1 MLLVEYTLR
10 FRSDFLT
17 YLDIFH
23 IFVTKSYNYLETL
36 LLTTWDIFNK
46 HLKHNRNMTYIDSQL
61 FSKHEFKLRKFDF
74 ENYLNK

>member
-46 HLKHNRNMTYIDSQL
+46 HLKQNRNITYIDSL
-61 FSKHEFKLRKFDF
+61 FFFQ
-74 ENYLNK
+74 NMNLN